1 MELEGD
7 SERTGRIPLEGM
19 ALKPVTI
26 VGGGLAG
33 LALGIALRRRKLPV
47 QILEAG
53 SYPRHRV
60 CGEFLS
66 GIREHELAGLGIQ
79 DLLEPAAR
87 HRSTAWFD
95 GAHPLWTA
103 SLPDPAYGLSRHHL
117 DHELNRR
124 FLELGGTL
132 RERTRFA
139 GNPAEEGTVLAS
151 GRPSR
156 PSPWLGLKAHF
167 EQLPLCADLE
177 VHLGHNAYV
186 GLTRVESGRV
196 NVTGLF
202 RRTHPLRGPFPA
214 LIQAIHDAGL
224 KSLASR
230 LLAAPSDATSLKG
243 VNHFHLG
250 WQSQEDGAFRIG
262 DAAAL
267 IPPFTGNGMSMA
279 LLGALDAAELLPD
292 WSQGHATWGQTR
304 AALKRAQRRRF
315 GSRLRWAHALQW
327 LLLQPVGRRLCAAA
341 LQNGWVSFDS
351 LYRKVR

>member
-1 MELEGD
+1 
-7 SERTGRIPLEGM
+7 M

-33 LALGIALRRRKLPV
+33 LALGIALRRRELPV
-47 QILEAG
+47 HILEAG

-95 GAHPLWTA
+95 GARPLWNAT
-103 SLPDPAYGLSRHHL
+103 LPEPAYGLSRHHL
-117 DHELNRR
+117 DEQLHRR
-124 FLELGGTL
+124 FLQLGGTL
-132 RERTRFA
+132 QERTRFA
-139 GNPAEEGTVLAS
+139 GNHAEEGTVLAS

-167 EQLPLCADLE
+167 KQLPLCADLE
-177 VHLGHNAYV
+177 VHLGQHAYV
-186 GLTRVESGRV
+186 GLTRVEDGRV

-202 RRTHPLRGPFPA
+202 RRTHPVKGSLPV
-214 LIQAIHDAGL
+214 LIQAIQDAGL
-224 KSLASR
+224 SSLASR
-230 LLAAPSDATSLKG
+230 LLATPCDDASLKG

-250 WQSQEDGAFRIG
+250 WQSQEDGTFRIG

-279 LLGALDAAELLPD
+279 LLGALDASELLPE
-292 WSQGHATWGQTR
+292 WSRGATTWEQTC
-304 AALKRAQRRRF
+304 AALRWAQHRRF

-327 LLLQPVGRRLCAAA
+327 LLLQPAGRRLCAAA